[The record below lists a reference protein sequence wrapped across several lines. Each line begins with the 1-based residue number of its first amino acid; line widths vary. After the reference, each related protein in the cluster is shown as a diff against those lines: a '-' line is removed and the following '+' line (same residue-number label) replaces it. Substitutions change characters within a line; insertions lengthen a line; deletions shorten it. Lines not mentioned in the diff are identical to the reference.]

1 MCVGQSFYYHQLN
14 RQKHRRHA
22 RGHFSCQRKVDR
34 RRGGGGNLFSGDT
47 AAAAACHNCRFGF
60 ILCFVRCVV
69 ALCSREKTWSKW
81 HLMWQPVPEK
91 ALTVSS
97 SCQCHLKL
105 LLLFQL
111 LHKNTDLNR
120 IEVNWMTHTPV
131 SNALVKTIQCTAVQ
145 NSDIQTMSR
154 QGNSLVNNLF
164 WWKISCGKLLVEIS
178 FVGKCW
184 VESFYGKWYGNLW
197 AKCFGGKVWLT
208 IFGGEILLGKWKFLK
223 I

>member
-1 MCVGQSFYYHQLN
+1 MSILSNWNWHQIKFRFYMWLGQSFYHQLN
-14 RQKHRRHA
+14 RQKQRRHA

-47 AAAAACHNCRFGF
+47 AAAAAAACHNCRFGF

-97 SCQCHLKL
+97 SCHLKL

-131 SNALVKTIQCTAVQ
+131 SNALVKTRQCTAVQ
-145 NSDIQTMSR
+145 NSDIQTSR
-154 QGNSLVNNLF
+154 KLV
-164 WWKISCGKLLVEIS
+164 LVE
-178 FVGKCW
+178 
-184 VESFYGKWYGNLW
+184 N
-197 AKCFGGKVWLT
+197 VW
-208 IFGGEILLGKWKFLK
+208 
-223 I
+223 